1 MVAIIL
7 HPACTTYQHRL
18 AKRWGLSSGKS
29 VEQTEADLKALLP
42 QELWR
47 DVHLQIIYFGREV

>member
-1 MVAIIL
+1 L
-7 HPACTTYQHRL
+7 CRL
-18 AKRWGLSSGKS
+18 AERWGLSSGKS

-47 DVHLQIIYFGREV
+47 DVHLQIIYFGREVRLEADTL